1 MLPLFIIKNGGSTMA
16 KDYSELVF
24 SDDFMFCKVLV
35 NNPDICRELISLI
48 LKKDISNIKIPEKQ
62 KPIEITA
69 DGKGIRLDVY
79 VEGEDEDVVYDIEM
93 QTTLNKNLPK
103 RTRYYQGMI
112 DLDLIERGA
121 DFSELKKS
129 YIIFVCLTDPFDR
142 NASVYTM
149 QNRCDEFDDLY
160 LNDEAIKIFLNAKGN
175 SKDISTDLKDFL
187 NYIATGKAEGSF
199 SKAIEKEVEK
209 ARNKEEWRTEYM
221 TLEMRYKEKFNEGR
235 AEGKAEG
242 LAEGIAKERNTSI
255 LNMLKSGKTP
265 EQISEFCG
273 YTIDE
278 IMAVKMQ

>member
-1 MLPLFIIKNGGSTMA
+1 MA

-48 LKKDISNIKIPEKQ
+48 LKKDISSIKIPEKQ
-62 KPIEITA
+62 KPIEITV

-79 VEGEDEDVVYDIEM
+79 VEGEDDDVVYDIEM

-160 LNDEAIKIFLNAKGN
+160 LNDEAIKIFLNANGD
-175 SKDISTDLKDFL
+175 SKDISADLKDFL

-221 TLEMRYKEKFNEGR
+221 TLEMRYKEKFNEGKAEGR
-235 AEGKAEG
+235 AEGRAEEKNA
-242 LAEGIAKERNTSI
+242 LIIK
-255 LNMLKSGKTP
+255 LLKDGKSP
-265 EQISEFCG
+265 KQISEFCG
-273 YTIDE
+273 YTIDDISRVE
-278 IMAVKMQ
+278 ASLK